1 MNIFAFGLTGV
12 MTLLQNVKGILIGLF
27 FFSKV
32 DNRVVNV
39 AYLHVSKTTER
50 VLGNFKSMR

>member
-1 MNIFAFGLTGV
+1 MNIFAFGLSGLL
-12 MTLLQNVKGILIGLF
+12 TLLQNVKEIFIGLF

-50 VLGNFKSMR
+50 ALGNFKSMR

>member
-1 MNIFAFGLTGV
+1 MLADLVFILSGGKYF
-12 MTLLQNVKGILIGLF
+12 LLLAGPVLNYNCPLNRNNGC
-27 FFSKV
+27 

-50 VLGNFKSMR
+50 ALGN